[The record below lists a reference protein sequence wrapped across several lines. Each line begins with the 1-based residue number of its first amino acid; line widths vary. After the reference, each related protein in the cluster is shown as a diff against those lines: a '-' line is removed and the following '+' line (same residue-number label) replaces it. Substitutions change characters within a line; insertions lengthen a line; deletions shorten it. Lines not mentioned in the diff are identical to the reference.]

1 MKEQCGICGEIC
13 DESDMVECFYCG
25 RPVCRD
31 CTTSCYGVDFVCREC
46 DERIEK
52 VRDENS

>member
-1 MKEQCGICGEIC
+1 MKKQCGICGEIC

-46 DERIEK
+46 EERIEK
-52 VRDENS
+52 VRDEK